1 MTTENGGFVQ
11 VTIQTI
17 GTLHP
22 GALDLIEDG
31 LYYDL
36 GGKLR
41 NPHHDP
47 AMRYRTGLDE
57 AVRDHV
63 LTTPGA
69 GELTVRIAESAREL
83 AHGYANRHHR
93 LVHVTIACRGGRHR
107 SVAVAEQVAECL
119 RIDDITVEVHHHHID
134 QPVVEKQD

>member
-1 MTTENGGFVQ
+1 MTSDQNLVR
-11 VTIQTI
+11 VTIRTI

-22 GALDLIEDG
+22 GAMELIEDG
-31 LYYDL
+31 LYFDL
-36 GGKLR
+36 GNKLR

-57 AVRDHV
+57 EVADHV

-69 GELTVRIAESAREL
+69 MELSVRMAESAREL
-83 AHGYANRHHR
+83 AYGYANRNQK

-107 SVAVAEQVAECL
+107 SVAMAERVAEYL
-119 RIDDITVEVHHHHID
+119 RIDDIGVEVEHRHID
-134 QPVVEKQD
+134 RPVVEKQA